1 MIAAEG
7 VSLYIVDDDPSVR
20 SSLTRLLRAEGA
32 DPESFASAEDF
43 LAFAPSIAGPSVAL
57 LDIGLPGKSGLDL
70 HARLQATRPE
80 VAVVFLTGHGDV
92 PGAVTSMKRGAVD
105 FLLKPV
111 EAATLL
117 AALARAID
125 RARAA
130 WSDKSAKK
138 DIALAYGELT
148 PREREVLTHVIAGKR
163 NKVIASEIGTTEK
176 TVKVHRGR
184 IMEKMRVK
192 SVAEL
197 VRAADRLGIK
207 PTPSPPK
214 ERPQGA

>member
-7 VSLYIVDDDPSVR
+7 VSLFIVDDDPSVR
-20 SSLTRLLRAEGA
+20 TSLTRLLRAEGVE
-32 DPESFASAEDF
+32 PLCFATAEEF
-43 LAFAPSIAGPSVAL
+43 LDHLPAVNGPSCAL

-70 HARLQATRPE
+70 HGRMQAVRPE
-80 VAVVFLTGHGDV
+80 IAVVFLTGHGDV

-117 AALARAID
+117 AALSRAID
-125 RARAA
+125 RARLA
-130 WSDKSAKK
+130 WSDKSAKR
-138 DIALAYGELT
+138 DIALNYGSLT

-163 NKVIASEIGTTEK
+163 NKVIAAEIGTTEK

-184 IMEKMRVK
+184 IMEKMRVR
-192 SVAEL
+192 SVADL

-207 PTPSPPK
+207 PTPSPP
-214 ERPQGA
+214 RGRTQ